1 MGAANIFTLGM
12 GVMQYKQQGTL
23 GKFNEA
29 SFNRSGQVL
38 DNQAIQIEQK
48 AEFDVAQ
55 FGKTYEKVKGETNVA
70 LAKSGVQ
77 VGTGSAYNIALSNA
91 LEKKLQENL
100 IYYNSKIAANNKRE
114 EANFARI
121 KGQIARQ
128 ESRLAQLRTVAST
141 GTSLI
146 TMNKGSSSGVKI

>member
-38 DNQAIQIEQK
+38 DNQAIQLEQK

-55 FGKTYEKVKGETNVA
+55 FGKTYEKVEGETKVA

-77 VGTGSAYNIALSNA
+77 NWN
-91 LEKKLQENL
+91 
-100 IYYNSKIAANNKRE
+100 R
-114 EANFARI
+114 
-121 KGQIARQ
+121 
-128 ESRLAQLRTVAST
+128 
-141 GTSLI
+141 
-146 TMNKGSSSGVKI
+146 

>member
-77 VGTGSAYNIALSNA
+77 VGTGSCLLYTSPSPRDGLLS
-91 LEKKLQENL
+91 
-100 IYYNSKIAANNKRE
+100 R
-114 EANFARI
+114 
-121 KGQIARQ
+121 
-128 ESRLAQLRTVAST
+128 
-141 GTSLI
+141 
-146 TMNKGSSSGVKI
+146 MPSSA